1 MIDVEQRGHVSVFHM
16 IHGKA
21 NALDVEFCEA
31 MTARLEAY
39 RHASTQALVL
49 IGHGQI
55 FSAGVDLL
63 RVLEGGP
70 VYLAAFLPPCVPPL
84 RRSFAIPS
92 RSSRRSMG
100 MRLPEAVC

>member
-1 MIDVEQRGHVSVFHM
+1 MQRSIELIHVEQRGHVSVFHM
-16 IHGKA
+16 THGKA

-31 MTARLEAY
+31 ITARLEAH

-63 RVLEGGP
+63 RVL
-70 VYLAAFLPPCVPPL
+70 LPKH
-84 RRSFAIPS
+84 RRTFT
-92 RSSRRSMG
+92 SS
-100 MRLPEAVC
+100 L

>member
-1 MIDVEQRGHVSVFHM
+1 MIDVEQRGDISVFHM
-16 IHGKA
+16 THGKA

-31 MTARLEAY
+31 ITARLEAY

-70 VYLAAFLPPCVPPL
+70 VYLATFLPAL
-84 RRSFAIPS
+84 RTAFETLFCYP
-92 RSSRRSMG
+92 
-100 MRLPEAVC
+100 

>member
-39 RHASTQALVL
+39 RHASTPALVL
-49 IGHGQI
+49 TWRARHQ
-55 FSAGVDLL
+55 SA
-63 RVLEGGP
+63 RFATASWP
-70 VYLAAFLPPCVPPL
+70 NNALPSY
-84 RRSFAIPS
+84 RK
-92 RSSRRSMG
+92 G
-100 MRLPEAVC
+100 RLCKPEDAQWW